1 MLCLLSVHQSK
12 WPNLKNLDV
21 GNMIFFKIDGSCCLI
36 LVVLYLRRNTLRID
50 QLLSPFISWK
60 QEKSADGNWWHGWAK
75 VTMPKMSSNS
85 LQYLLLQEFV
95 IETKPERHDFMLMDL
110 SGGTLFKDAMVD
122 SVWQCLFRSGNV
134 STCWLASA
142 QTISVTFYPATQY
155 SSMHDFKS
163 RNHSTWMPQWVVL
176 MSMNASIAGF
186 NVDLLLK
193 FHTTTW
199 GTKHLAW
206 NHQNRCHGST
216 LQTLHNRICWCR
228 SVIKN
233 DPKLVQSHQEN
244 ER

>member
-1 MLCLLSVHQSK
+1 
-12 WPNLKNLDV
+12 
-21 GNMIFFKIDGSCCLI
+21 
-36 LVVLYLRRNTLRID
+36 
-50 QLLSPFISWK
+50 
-60 QEKSADGNWWHGWAK
+60 
-75 VTMPKMSSNS
+75 MPKMSSNS
-85 LQYLLLQEFV
+85 LQYLLSQEFV

-110 SGGTLFKDAMVD
+110 SAGTLFKDAMVD
-122 SVWQCLFRSGNV
+122 SIWQCLFRSGIV

-155 SSMHDFKS
+155 SSMDDFKS

-176 MSMNASIAGF
+176 
-186 NVDLLLK
+186 NVNECLNCW

-199 GTKHLAW
+199 GMKHLAW
-206 NHQNRCHGST
+206 SHQNRCQGST
-216 LQTLHNRICWCR
+216 LQTLQNRICWCR